1 MDWQSLLRE
10 ARSLGASDVHLSAGE
25 MPWFRVDGKMR
36 RWVNPHSPA
45 SEQALEARSLL
56 ELLDTLRPEMSG
68 AQHPR
73 KDLNGVADEE
83 AGAEAGAKANTEF
96 AFKHLDF
103 AVSLEGLGRFR
114 INAYVQARGPAMA
127 LRLISDTLPN
137 LQTLQ
142 APECVASWGRHAH
155 GLILMTGPTGS
166 GKSTLLA
173 ALLHDINQHCGRHLL
188 TLEDPIEFEHTPLQ
202 SLIHQR
208 EVGRD
213 TPDFESGLRAALRE
227 DPDVILVGEMR
238 DAATIRLA
246 LTAAETGHL
255 VLSTLHTASAPQAVD
270 RLVDAFASHEK
281 EAVRGLFAENLIAVL
296 AQTLCPQL
304 GGVGRVAAHE
314 IMVGTPA
321 VKNLIREGKVS
332 QLYSAIQTGQAVGMQ
347 TLDQSLL
354 RHFQSGQISADT
366 LRLFSKFHPK
376 AQSDGQSQ
384 A

>member
-25 MPWFRVDGKMR
+25 VPWLRVDGKMR
-36 RWVNPHSPA
+36 RWVNPGSPA

-56 ELLDTLRPEMSG
+56 ELFDTIRPAMVG
-68 AQHPR
+68 APHPR
-73 KDLNGVADEE
+73 KDLNEV

-96 AFKHLDF
+96 AFKLLDF

-137 LQTLQ
+137 LKTLG

-376 AQSDGQSQ
+376 SQSDGQSR

>member
-1 MDWQSLLRE
+1 MDWQRILRE

-25 MPWFRVDGKMR
+25 VPWLRIDGKMR

-45 SEQALEARSLL
+45 YLQTLQARSLL
-56 ELLDTLRPEMSG
+56 GLLDTLRPGRVG
-68 AQHPR
+68 AQHTR
-73 KDLNGVADEE
+73 KELNAEAGVE
-83 AGAEAGAKANTEF
+83 AGAEATTEF
-96 AFKHLDF
+96 AFNHLDF

-114 INAYVQARGPAMA
+114 INAYLQARGPAMA
-127 LRLISDTLPN
+127 LRLIPDTLPD
-137 LQTLQ
+137 LKALK

-155 GLILMTGPTGS
+155 GLVLMTGPTGS

-173 ALLHDINQHCGRHLL
+173 ALLHDINQHSQGHLL
-188 TLEDPIEFEHTPLQ
+188 TLEDPIEYEHAPLQ
-202 SLIHQR
+202 CLIHQR

-270 RLVDAFASHEK
+270 RLVDAFAFHEK
-281 EAVRGLFAENLIAVL
+281 EAVRALFAENLIAVL

-332 QLYSAIQTGQAVGMQ
+332 QLYSALQTGQAAGMQ

-376 AQSDGQSQ
+376 PQSDGQSL

>member
-25 MPWFRVDGKMR
+25 VPWLRVDGKMR

-45 SEQALEARSLL
+45 KGQALEARSLL
-56 ELLDTLRPEMSG
+56 ELLDTLRPEMAG

-73 KDLNGVADEE
+73 KDLNAV

-137 LQTLQ
+137 LKTLG

-173 ALLHDINQHCGRHLL
+173 ALLHDINQHCEGHLL
-188 TLEDPIEFEHTPLQ
+188 TLEDPIEYQHAPLQ
-202 SLIHQR
+202 CLVHQR

-270 RLVDAFASHEK
+270 RLVDAFSSHEK
-281 EAVRGLFAENLIAVL
+281 EAVRALFAENLIAVL
-296 AQTLCPQL
+296 AQTLCPKL
-304 GGVGRVAAHE
+304 GGIGRVAAHE
-314 IMVGTPA
+314 IMIGTPA
-321 VKNLIREGKVS
+321 VKHLIREGKLG

-354 RHFQSGQISADT
+354 RHFQSGQISAAT
-366 LRLFSKFHPK
+366 LRFLSKFNPK
-376 AQSDGQSQ
+376 SQSDGQSL

>member
-1 MDWQSLLRE
+1 MDWQSILRE
-10 ARSLGASDVHLSAGE
+10 ARSLGASAVHLSAGE
-25 MPWFRVDGKMR
+25 VPWLRIDGKMR

-45 SEQALEARSLL
+45 NLQTLQARSLL
-56 ELLDTLRPEMSG
+56 ELLETLHSGGMG
-68 AQHPR
+68 AQHTH
-73 KDLNGVADEE
+73 KEVHVANGA
-83 AGAEAGAKANTEF
+83 ALGAEANTGF
-96 AFKHLDF
+96 AFNHLDF

-114 INAYVQARGPAMA
+114 INAYLQARGPAMA
-127 LRLISDTLPN
+127 LRLIPDTLPD
-137 LQTLQ
+137 LKALR

-155 GLILMTGPTGS
+155 GLVLMTGPTGS

-173 ALLHDINQHCGRHLL
+173 ALLHDINQHSQGHLL
-188 TLEDPIEFEHTPLQ
+188 TLEDPIEYEHAPLQ
-202 SLIHQR
+202 CLIHQR

-270 RLVDAFASHEK
+270 RLVDAFSSHEK
-281 EAVRGLFAENLIAVL
+281 DAVRALLAENLIAVL

-321 VKNLIREGKVS
+321 VKNLIREGKLS
-332 QLYSAIQTGQAVGMQ
+332 QLYSALPTGHAAGMQ

-354 RHFQSGQISADT
+354 RHFQTGHISADT
-366 LRLFSKFHPK
+366 LRLLSKFHPK
-376 AQSDGQSQ
+376 PQSDGQSL

>member
-1 MDWQSLLRE
+1 
-10 ARSLGASDVHLSAGE
+10 
-25 MPWFRVDGKMR
+25 MR
-36 RWVNPHSPA
+36 RWVNPHRPA
-45 SEQALEARSLL
+45 HLQTLQARSLL
-56 ELLDTLRPEMSG
+56 ELLETLCPRRVGS
-68 AQHPR
+68 QHTR
-73 KDLNGVADEE
+73 KEVHVEN
-83 AGAEAGAKANTEF
+83 GAELDADAHTDF
-96 AFKHLDF
+96 AFNHLDF

-114 INAYVQARGPAMA
+114 INAYLQARGPAMA
-127 LRLISDTLPN
+127 LRLIPDTLPD
-137 LQTLQ
+137 LKALR

-155 GLILMTGPTGS
+155 GLVLMTGPTGS

-173 ALLHDINQHCGRHLL
+173 ALLHDINQHSEGHLL
-188 TLEDPIEFEHTPLQ
+188 TLEDPIEYEHAPLQ
-202 SLIHQR
+202 CLIHQR

-270 RLVDAFASHEK
+270 RLVDAFPSHEK
-281 EAVRGLFAENLIAVL
+281 EAMRALFAENLIAVL

-321 VKNLIREGKVS
+321 IKNLIREGKVS
-332 QLYSAIQTGQAVGMQ
+332 QLYSALQTGQASGMQ

-366 LRLFSKFHPK
+366 LRLLSKFHPK
-376 AQSDGQSQ
+376 PQSDGQLP

>member
-1 MDWQSLLRE
+1 MDWQSILRE

-25 MPWFRVDGKMR
+25 VPWLRIDGKMR

-45 SEQALEARSLL
+45 NLQTLQARSLL
-56 ELLDTLRPEMSG
+56 ELLETLHSGGMG
-68 AQHPR
+68 AQHTH
-73 KDLNGVADEE
+73 KDVHVANGAGL
-83 AGAEAGAKANTEF
+83 GAEANTGF
-96 AFKHLDF
+96 AFNHLDF

-114 INAYVQARGPAMA
+114 INAYLQARGPAIA
-127 LRLISDTLPN
+127 LRLIPGTLPD
-137 LQTLQ
+137 LKALR

-155 GLILMTGPTGS
+155 GLVLMTGPTGS

-173 ALLHDINQHCGRHLL
+173 ALLHDINQHCEGHLL
-188 TLEDPIEFEHTPLQ
+188 TLEDPIEYEHAPLQ
-202 SLIHQR
+202 CLIHQR

-270 RLVDAFASHEK
+270 RLVDAFSSHEK
-281 EAVRGLFAENLIAVL
+281 DAVRALLAENLIAVL

-321 VKNLIREGKVS
+321 VKNLIREGKLS
-332 QLYSAIQTGQAVGMQ
+332 QLYSALQTGHAAGMQ

-366 LRLFSKFHPK
+366 LRLLSKFHPK
-376 AQSDGQSQ
+376 PQTDGQLP

>member
-1 MDWQSLLRE
+1 MEWQSVLRE

-25 MPWFRVDGKMR
+25 VPWLRIDGKMQ

-45 SEQALEARSLL
+45 NLQTLQARSLL
-56 ELLDTLRPEMSG
+56 ELLDTLRPGRVE
-68 AQHPR
+68 AQHTR
-73 KDLNGVADEE
+73 KELNVV
-83 AGAEAGAKANTEF
+83 AGAEPGAEPGAVANTGF
-96 AFKHLDF
+96 AFNHLDF
-103 AVSLEGLGRFR
+103 AVSLEGMGRFR
-114 INAYVQARGPAMA
+114 INAYLQARGPAMA
-127 LRLISDTLPN
+127 LRLIPDTLPD
-137 LQTLQ
+137 LKALR
-142 APECVASWGRHAH
+142 APKCVASWGRHSH
-155 GLILMTGPTGS
+155 GLVLMTGPTGS

-173 ALLHDINQHCGRHLL
+173 ALLHDINRHCDGHLL
-188 TLEDPIEFEHTPLQ
+188 TLEDPIEYVHAPLQ
-202 SLIHQR
+202 CLIHQR

-255 VLSTLHTASAPQAVD
+255 VLSTLHTTSAPQAVD
-270 RLVDAFASHEK
+270 RLMDAFPSHEK
-281 EAVRGLFAENLIAVL
+281 DAVRALFAENLIAVL

-332 QLYSAIQTGQAVGMQ
+332 QLYSALQTGQAAGMQ

-366 LRLFSKFHPK
+366 LRLLSKFHPK
-376 AQSDGQSQ
+376 PQSDGQLP

>member
-1 MDWQSLLRE
+1 MDWQSILWE

-25 MPWFRVDGKMR
+25 VPWLRIDGKMR

-45 SEQALEARSLL
+45 NLQTLQARSLL
-56 ELLDTLRPEMSG
+56 ELLETLHSG
-68 AQHPR
+68 GMGTQHTH
-73 KDLNGVADEE
+73 KEVHVANGAGL
-83 AGAEAGAKANTEF
+83 GAEANTGF
-96 AFKHLDF
+96 AFNHLDF

-114 INAYVQARGPAMA
+114 INAYLQARGPAMA
-127 LRLISDTLPN
+127 LRLIPGTLPD
-137 LQTLQ
+137 LKALR

-155 GLILMTGPTGS
+155 GLVLMTGPTGS

-173 ALLHDINQHCGRHLL
+173 ALLHDINQHCEGHLL
-188 TLEDPIEFEHTPLQ
+188 TLEDPIEYEHAPLQ
-202 SLIHQR
+202 CLIHQR

-270 RLVDAFASHEK
+270 RLVDAFSSHEK
-281 EAVRGLFAENLIAVL
+281 DAVRALLAENLIAVL

-321 VKNLIREGKVS
+321 VKNLIREGKLS
-332 QLYSAIQTGQAVGMQ
+332 QLYSALQTGHAVGMQ

-366 LRLFSKFHPK
+366 LRLLSKFHPK
-376 AQSDGQSQ
+376 PQTDGQLP

>member
-25 MPWFRVDGKMR
+25 VPWLRVDGKMR

-56 ELLDTLRPEMSG
+56 ELLDTLRPAMVG
-68 AQHPR
+68 APHPR
-73 KDLNGVADEE
+73 KDLNAV
-83 AGAEAGAKANTEF
+83 AGAETGAKANTEF

-114 INAYVQARGPAMA
+114 INAFVQARGPAMA

-137 LQTLQ
+137 LQTLG

-238 DAATIRLA
+238 DTATIRLA

-255 VLSTLHTASAPQAVD
+255 VLSTLHTASAPQSVD

-376 AQSDGQSQ
+376 SQSDGQSR

>member
-1 MDWQSLLRE
+1 MDWQHILRE

-25 MPWFRVDGKMR
+25 VPWLRIDGKMR

-45 SEQALEARSLL
+45 HLQTLQARSLL
-56 ELLDTLRPEMSG
+56 ELLDTLHPGRVGEQHTRKEVHVANG
-68 AQHPR
+68 AA
-73 KDLNGVADEE
+73 LGT
-83 AGAEAGAKANTEF
+83 KAHTEF
-96 AFKHLDF
+96 AFNHLDF

-114 INAYVQARGPAMA
+114 INAYLQARGPAMA
-127 LRLISDTLPN
+127 LRLIPDTLPD
-137 LQTLQ
+137 LKALR

-155 GLILMTGPTGS
+155 GLVLMTGPTGS

-173 ALLHDINQHCGRHLL
+173 ALLHDINQHCEGHLL
-188 TLEDPIEFEHTPLQ
+188 TLEDPIEYEHAPLQ
-202 SLIHQR
+202 CLIHQR

-270 RLVDAFASHEK
+270 RLVDAFGSHEK
-281 EAVRGLFAENLIAVL
+281 EAVRALFAENLIAVL

-332 QLYSAIQTGQAVGMQ
+332 QLYSALQTDRPLACKRWTKASCATFSRVKFRP
-347 TLDQSLL
+347 TLCD
-354 RHFQSGQISADT
+354 F
-366 LRLFSKFHPK
+366 
-376 AQSDGQSQ
+376 
-384 A
+384 

>member
-1 MDWQSLLRE
+1 MDWQSILRK

-25 MPWFRVDGKMR
+25 VPWLRIDGKMQ

-45 SEQALEARSLL
+45 NLQTLQARSLL
-56 ELLDTLRPEMSG
+56 ELIDTLRPGRVG
-68 AQHPR
+68 AQHTR
-73 KDLNGVADEE
+73 KELNVVAVAEPGVEL
-83 AGAEAGAKANTEF
+83 GAVANTDF
-96 AFKHLDF
+96 AFNHLDF
-103 AVSLEGLGRFR
+103 AVSLEGMGRFR
-114 INAYVQARGPAMA
+114 INAYLQARGPAMA
-127 LRLISDTLPN
+127 LRLIPDALPD
-137 LQTLQ
+137 LKALR
-142 APECVASWGRHAH
+142 APKCVASWGRHSH
-155 GLILMTGPTGS
+155 GLVLMTGSTGS

-173 ALLHDINQHCGRHLL
+173 ALLHDINRHCEGHLL
-188 TLEDPIEFEHTPLQ
+188 TLEDPIEYVHAPLQ
-202 SLIHQR
+202 CLIHQR

-255 VLSTLHTASAPQAVD
+255 VLSTLHTTSAPQAVD
-270 RLVDAFASHEK
+270 RLMDAFPSHEK
-281 EAVRGLFAENLIAVL
+281 DAVRALFAENLIAVL

-332 QLYSAIQTGQAVGMQ
+332 QLYSALQTGQAAGMQ

-354 RHFQSGQISADT
+354 RHFQSGQISAET

-376 AQSDGQSQ
+376 P
-384 A
+384 

>member
-1 MDWQSLLRE
+1 MNWQSLLRE

-25 MPWFRVDGKMR
+25 VPWLRVDGKMR

-56 ELLDTLRPEMSG
+56 ELLDTLRPGIVG

-73 KDLNGVADEE
+73 KDLNEV

-96 AFKHLDF
+96 AFKLLDF

-137 LQTLQ
+137 LQTLN

-376 AQSDGQSQ
+376 SQSDGQSR

>member
-1 MDWQSLLRE
+1 MDWQSILRE
-10 ARSLGASDVHLSAGE
+10 ARNLGASDVHLSVGE
-25 MPWFRVDGKMR
+25 LPWLRIDGKMR

-45 SEQALEARSLL
+45 NLQTLQARSLL
-56 ELLDTLRPEMSG
+56 QLLDTLRPSRAG
-68 AQHPR
+68 AQHTC
-73 KDLNGVADEE
+73 KSLNVEL
-83 AGAEAGAKANTEF
+83 
-96 AFKHLDF
+96 AFNHLDF
-103 AVSLEGLGRFR
+103 AVTLEGLGRFR
-114 INAYVQARGPAMA
+114 INAYLQARGPAMA
-127 LRLISDTLPN
+127 LRLVPDTLPS
-137 LQTLQ
+137 LKALG

-155 GLILMTGPTGS
+155 GLVLMTGPTGS

-173 ALLHDINQHCGRHLL
+173 ALLHDINQHCEGHLL
-188 TLEDPIEFEHTPLQ
+188 TLEDPIEYEHAPLQ
-202 SLIHQR
+202 CLIHQR

-270 RLVDAFASHEK
+270 RLVDAFSSHEK
-281 EAVRGLFAENLIAVL
+281 EAVRALFAENLIAVL
-296 AQTLCPQL
+296 AQTLCPKM

-332 QLYSAIQTGQAVGMQ
+332 QLYSALQTGQAAGMQ

-354 RHFQSGQISADT
+354 RHFQSGQISAET
-366 LRLFSKFHPK
+366 LRLLSKFHPK
-376 AQSDGQSQ
+376 PQSDGQSL

>member
-1 MDWQSLLRE
+1 MDWQSILWE

-25 MPWFRVDGKMR
+25 VPWLRIDGKMR

-45 SEQALEARSLL
+45 NLQTLQARSLL
-56 ELLDTLRPEMSG
+56 ELLETLHSG
-68 AQHPR
+68 GMGTQHTH
-73 KDLNGVADEE
+73 KEVHVANGAGL
-83 AGAEAGAKANTEF
+83 GAEANTGF
-96 AFKHLDF
+96 AFNHLDF

-114 INAYVQARGPAMA
+114 INAYLQARGPAMA
-127 LRLISDTLPN
+127 LRLIPHTLPD
-137 LQTLQ
+137 LKALR

-155 GLILMTGPTGS
+155 GLVLMTGPTGS

-173 ALLHDINQHCGRHLL
+173 ALLHDINQHCEGHLL
-188 TLEDPIEFEHTPLQ
+188 TLEDPIEYEHAPLQ
-202 SLIHQR
+202 CLIHQR

-270 RLVDAFASHEK
+270 RLVDAFSSHEK
-281 EAVRGLFAENLIAVL
+281 DAVRALLAENLIAVL

-321 VKNLIREGKVS
+321 VKNLIREGKLS
-332 QLYSAIQTGQAVGMQ
+332 QLYSALQTGHAVGMQ

-366 LRLFSKFHPK
+366 LRLLSKFHPK
-376 AQSDGQSQ
+376 PQTDGQLP

>member
-1 MDWQSLLRE
+1 MVWHRLLRE
-10 ARSLGASDVHLSAGE
+10 AWKLVASDVHLSAGE
-25 MPWFRVDGKMR
+25 VPWLRVDGKMR
-36 RWVNPHSPA
+36 RWVNPHRPA

-56 ELLDTLRPEMSG
+56 ELLDTLRPGMVG

-73 KDLNGVADEE
+73 KDLNAV
-83 AGAEAGAKANTEF
+83 AGAKANTEL

-103 AVSLEGLGRFR
+103 AVSLDGLGRFR

-137 LQTLQ
+137 LQTLN

-314 IMVGTPA
+314 VMVGTPA

-376 AQSDGQSQ
+376 SQSDGQSR

>member
-1 MDWQSLLRE
+1 MDWQRILRE

-25 MPWFRVDGKMR
+25 VPWLRIDGKMR

-45 SEQALEARSLL
+45 NLQTLQARSLL
-56 ELLDTLRPEMSG
+56 ELLETLHSGGMG
-68 AQHPR
+68 AQHTH
-73 KDLNGVADEE
+73 KEVHVANGAGLGAD
-83 AGAEAGAKANTEF
+83 ANTGF
-96 AFKHLDF
+96 AFNHLDF

-114 INAYVQARGPAMA
+114 INAYLQARGPAMA
-127 LRLISDTLPN
+127 LRLIPDTLPD
-137 LQTLQ
+137 LKALR

-155 GLILMTGPTGS
+155 GLVLMTGPTGS

-173 ALLHDINQHCGRHLL
+173 ALLHDINQHCEGHLL
-188 TLEDPIEFEHTPLQ
+188 TLEDPIEYEHAPLQ
-202 SLIHQR
+202 CLIHQR

-270 RLVDAFASHEK
+270 RLVDAFSSHEK
-281 EAVRGLFAENLIAVL
+281 DAVRALLAENLIAVL

-332 QLYSAIQTGQAVGMQ
+332 QLYSALQTGQAAGMQ

-354 RHFQSGQISADT
+354 RHFQSGRISADT
-366 LRLFSKFHPK
+366 LRLLSKFHPK
-376 AQSDGQSQ
+376 PQSDGQLP

>member
-1 MDWQSLLRE
+1 MDWQRILRE

-25 MPWFRVDGKMR
+25 VPWLRIDGKMR

-45 SEQALEARSLL
+45 HLQILQARCLL
-56 ELLDTLRPEMSG
+56 ELLDTLHPGRVGEQHTRKEIHVANG
-68 AQHPR
+68 AA
-73 KDLNGVADEE
+73 LGT
-83 AGAEAGAKANTEF
+83 KAHTEF
-96 AFKHLDF
+96 AFNHLDF

-114 INAYVQARGPAMA
+114 INAYLQARGPAMA
-127 LRLISDTLPN
+127 LRLIPDTLPD
-137 LQTLQ
+137 LKALR

-155 GLILMTGPTGS
+155 GLVLMTGPTGS

-173 ALLHDINQHCGRHLL
+173 ALLHDINQHCEGHLL
-188 TLEDPIEFEHTPLQ
+188 TLEDPIEYEHAPLQ
-202 SLIHQR
+202 CLIHQR

-270 RLVDAFASHEK
+270 RLVDAFGSHEK
-281 EAVRGLFAENLIAVL
+281 EAVRALFAENLIAVL

-332 QLYSAIQTGQAVGMQ
+332 QLYSALQTGQAAGMQ

-366 LRLFSKFHPK
+366 LRLLSKFHPK
-376 AQSDGQSQ
+376 PQSDGQLS

>member
-1 MDWQSLLRE
+1 MTDARTRPADRTVFFVSDGTGITAETFGHSLLSQFEGQRLRE
-10 ARSLGASDVHLSAGE
+10 
-25 MPWFRVDGKMR
+25 
-36 RWVNPHSPA
+36 
-45 SEQALEARSLL
+45 
-56 ELLDTLRPEMSG
+56 
-68 AQHPR
+68 
-73 KDLNGVADEE
+73 
-83 AGAEAGAKANTEF
+83 
-96 AFKHLDF
+96 
-103 AVSLEGLGRFR
+103 
-114 INAYVQARGPAMA
+114 I
-127 LRLISDTLPN
+127 RLPFT
-137 LQTLQ
+137 
-142 APECVASWGRHAH
+142 
-155 GLILMTGPTGS
+155 
-166 GKSTLLA
+166 
-173 ALLHDINQHCGRHLL
+173 
-188 TLEDPIEFEHTPLQ
+188 
-202 SLIHQR
+202 
-208 EVGRD
+208 D
-213 TPDFESGLRAALRE
+213 TPDKAQEAVERINQQGKLDGMRPIIFSTLVNEPINAIVRRANAMFLDLIATFVEPLEAEFGVKSTHTMGRFHAVAASE
-227 DPDVILVGEMR
+227 DYKQRIDAIHFSMAHDDGQLHKDLEIADVILVGEMR

-270 RLVDAFASHEK
+270 RLVDAFPSHEK

-354 RHFQSGQISADT
+354 RHFQLGQISADT

-376 AQSDGQSQ
+376 SQSDGQSR

>member
-1 MDWQSLLRE
+1 MEWQSILRE

-25 MPWFRVDGKMR
+25 VPWLRIDGKMQ

-45 SEQALEARSLL
+45 NLQTLQARSLL
-56 ELLDTLRPEMSG
+56 ELLDTLRPGRVE
-68 AQHPR
+68 AQHTR
-73 KDLNGVADEE
+73 KELNVV
-83 AGAEAGAKANTEF
+83 AGAAPGAEPGAVANTGF
-96 AFKHLDF
+96 AFNHLDF

-114 INAYVQARGPAMA
+114 INAYLQARGPAMA
-127 LRLISDTLPN
+127 LRLIPDTLPD
-137 LQTLQ
+137 LKALR
-142 APECVASWGRHAH
+142 APKCVASWGRHSH
-155 GLILMTGPTGS
+155 GLVLMTGPTGS

-173 ALLHDINQHCGRHLL
+173 ALLHDINQHCEGHLL
-188 TLEDPIEFEHTPLQ
+188 TLEDPIEYEHAPLQ
-202 SLIHQR
+202 CLIHQR

-255 VLSTLHTASAPQAVD
+255 VLSTLHTTSAPQAVD
-270 RLVDAFASHEK
+270 RLMDAFPSHEK
-281 EAVRGLFAENLIAVL
+281 DAVRALFAENLIAVL

-332 QLYSAIQTGQAVGMQ
+332 QLYSALQTGQAAGMQ

-366 LRLFSKFHPK
+366 LRLLSKFHPK
-376 AQSDGQSQ
+376 PQSDGQLP

>member
-1 MDWQSLLRE
+1 MDWQRILRE

-25 MPWFRVDGKMR
+25 VPWLRIDGKMR

-45 SEQALEARSLL
+45 YLQILQARCLL
-56 ELLDTLRPEMSG
+56 ELLDTLHPGRVGEQHTRKEVHVANG
-68 AQHPR
+68 AAF
-73 KDLNGVADEE
+73 VT
-83 AGAEAGAKANTEF
+83 KAHTEF
-96 AFKHLDF
+96 AFNHLDF

-114 INAYVQARGPAMA
+114 INAYLQARGPAMA
-127 LRLISDTLPN
+127 LRLIPDTLPD
-137 LQTLQ
+137 LKALR

-155 GLILMTGPTGS
+155 GLVLMTGPTGS
-166 GKSTLLA
+166 GKSTLLS
-173 ALLHDINQHCGRHLL
+173 ALLHDINQHCEGHLL
-188 TLEDPIEFEHTPLQ
+188 TLEDPIEYEHAPLQ
-202 SLIHQR
+202 CLIHQR

-270 RLVDAFASHEK
+270 RLVDAFSSHEK
-281 EAVRGLFAENLIAVL
+281 DAVRALLAENLIAVL

-304 GGVGRVAAHE
+304 GGVGLVAAHE

-332 QLYSAIQTGQAVGMQ
+332 QLYSALQTGHAAGMQ

-366 LRLFSKFHPK
+366 LRLLSKFHPK
-376 AQSDGQSQ
+376 PQSDGQLP

>member
-1 MDWQSLLRE
+1 MDWQRILQA

-25 MPWFRVDGKMR
+25 VPWLRIDGKMR
-36 RWVNPHSPA
+36 RWVHPHSPA
-45 SEQALEARSLL
+45 NLQTLQARSLL
-56 ELLDTLRPEMSG
+56 ELLDTLRPGRLG
-68 AQHPR
+68 AQHAY
-73 KDLNGVADEE
+73 KDLNAEAGVR
-83 AGAEAGAKANTEF
+83 AGAETNNEF
-96 AFKHLDF
+96 AFNHLDF

-114 INAYVQARGPAMA
+114 VNAYLQARGPAMA
-127 LRLISDTLPN
+127 LRLIPDSLPN
-137 LQTLQ
+137 LKTLG

-155 GLILMTGPTGS
+155 GLVLMTGPTGS

-173 ALLHDINQHCGRHLL
+173 ALLHDINQHCEGHLL
-188 TLEDPIEFEHTPLQ
+188 TLEDPIEYEHAPLQ
-202 SLIHQR
+202 CLIHQR

-270 RLVDAFASHEK
+270 RLVDAFSSHEK
-281 EAVRGLFAENLIAVL
+281 EAVRALFAENLIAVL

-332 QLYSAIQTGQAVGMQ
+332 QLYSALQTGQAAGMQ

>member
-25 MPWFRVDGKMR
+25 VPWLRVDGKMR

-56 ELLDTLRPEMSG
+56 ELLDTLRPGIVG

-73 KDLNGVADEE
+73 KDLNAV
-83 AGAEAGAKANTEF
+83 AGAEAGAKANTEL
-96 AFKHLDF
+96 AFEHLDF

-137 LQTLQ
+137 LKTLQ

-173 ALLHDINQHCGRHLL
+173 ALLHDINQHCDRHLL

-255 VLSTLHTASAPQAVD
+255 VLSTLHTASAPQSVD

-376 AQSDGQSQ
+376 SQSDGQSR

>member
-1 MDWQSLLRE
+1 MDWQRILRE

-25 MPWFRVDGKMR
+25 VPWLRIDGKMR

-45 SEQALEARSLL
+45 NLQTLQTGSLL
-56 ELLDTLRPEMSG
+56 ELLETLRPARVG
-68 AQHPR
+68 AQHTC
-73 KDLNGVADEE
+73 KELNAKAGVE
-83 AGAEAGAKANTEF
+83 AGAQATTEF
-96 AFKHLDF
+96 AFNHLDF

-114 INAYVQARGPAMA
+114 INAYLQARGPAMA
-127 LRLISDTLPN
+127 LRLIPHTLPD
-137 LQTLQ
+137 LKALR

-155 GLILMTGPTGS
+155 GLVLMTGPTGS

-173 ALLHDINQHCGRHLL
+173 ALLHDINQHCEGHLL
-188 TLEDPIEFEHTPLQ
+188 TLEDPIEYEHAPLQ
-202 SLIHQR
+202 CLIHQR

-270 RLVDAFASHEK
+270 RLVDAFPSHEK
-281 EAVRGLFAENLIAVL
+281 DAVRALFAENLIAVL

-321 VKNLIREGKVS
+321 VKHLIREGKLG

-354 RHFQSGQISADT
+354 HHFQSGQISAAT
-366 LRLFSKFHPK
+366 LRLLSKFNPK
-376 AQSDGQSQ
+376 SQSDGQSLT
-384 A
+384 

>member
-1 MDWQSLLRE
+1 MDWQSLLRD
-10 ARSLGASDVHLSAGE
+10 ARNLGASDIHLSAGE
-25 MPWFRVDGKMR
+25 VPWLRVDGKMR

-45 SEQALEARSLL
+45 TEQALEARSLL
-56 ELLDTLRPEMSG
+56 ELLDTLRPAMVG
-68 AQHPR
+68 APHPR
-73 KDLNGVADEE
+73 KDLNEV

-114 INAYVQARGPAMA
+114 INAFVQARGPAMA

-137 LQTLQ
+137 LKTLG

-376 AQSDGQSQ
+376 SQSDGQSR

>member
-1 MDWQSLLRE
+1 MDWQRILRE

-25 MPWFRVDGKMR
+25 VPWLRIDGKMR

-45 SEQALEARSLL
+45 NLQTLQAGSLL
-56 ELLDTLRPEMSG
+56 ELLETLRPARVG
-68 AQHPR
+68 AQHFC
-73 KDLNGVADEE
+73 KDLNATAGVE
-83 AGAEAGAKANTEF
+83 AGAQATTEF
-96 AFKHLDF
+96 AFNHLDF

-114 INAYVQARGPAMA
+114 INAYLQARGPAMA
-127 LRLISDTLPN
+127 LRLIPDTLPD
-137 LQTLQ
+137 LKALR

-155 GLILMTGPTGS
+155 GLVLMTGPTGS

-173 ALLHDINQHCGRHLL
+173 ALLHDINQHCEGHLL
-188 TLEDPIEFEHTPLQ
+188 TLEDPIEYEHAPLQ
-202 SLIHQR
+202 CLIHQR

-270 RLVDAFASHEK
+270 RLVDAFSSHEK
-281 EAVRGLFAENLIAVL
+281 DAVRALLAENLIAVL

-304 GGVGRVAAHE
+304 GGVGLVAAHE

-332 QLYSAIQTGQAVGMQ
+332 QLYSALQTGHAAGMQ

-366 LRLFSKFHPK
+366 LRLLSKFHPK
-376 AQSDGQSQ
+376 PQSDGQLP

>member
-1 MDWQSLLRE
+1 MDWQSILWE

-25 MPWFRVDGKMR
+25 VPWLRIDGKMR

-45 SEQALEARSLL
+45 NLQTLQARSLL
-56 ELLDTLRPEMSG
+56 ELLETLHSG
-68 AQHPR
+68 GMGTQHTH
-73 KDLNGVADEE
+73 KEVHVANGAGL
-83 AGAEAGAKANTEF
+83 GAEANTGF
-96 AFKHLDF
+96 AFNHLDF

-114 INAYVQARGPAMA
+114 INAYLQARGPAMA
-127 LRLISDTLPN
+127 LRLIPHTLPD
-137 LQTLQ
+137 LKALR

-155 GLILMTGPTGS
+155 GLVLMTGPTGS

-173 ALLHDINQHCGRHLL
+173 ALLHDINQHCEGHLL
-188 TLEDPIEFEHTPLQ
+188 TLEDPIEYEHAPLQ
-202 SLIHQR
+202 CLIHQR

-270 RLVDAFASHEK
+270 RLVDAFSSHEK
-281 EAVRGLFAENLIAVL
+281 DAVRALLAENLIAVL

-321 VKNLIREGKVS
+321 VKNLIREGKLS
-332 QLYSAIQTGQAVGMQ
+332 QLYSALQTGHAAGMQ

-366 LRLFSKFHPK
+366 LRLLSKFHPK
-376 AQSDGQSQ
+376 PQTDGQLP